1 MATTTHLKK
10 GSKVVLEN
18 KQLGKS
24 EFGPEQAQN
33 LLTMPKFIGIWTL
46 PADSKYK
53 LENGKLISSRTSGK
67 NSSPK
72 E

>member
-1 MATTTHLKK
+1 MPTTTHLKK
-10 GSKVVLEN
+10 GTKVILEN
-18 KQLGKS
+18 KQLGRD

-46 PADSKYK
+46 PADSKFK
-53 LENGKLISSRTSGK
+53 LENGKLIPSRTAST
-67 NSSPK
+67 NRRPK

>member
-46 PADSKYK
+46 PTDSKYK
-53 LENGKLISSRTSGK
+53 LENGKLIISRPTST
-67 NSSPK
+67 NRRAK